1 MEENKL
7 LDSVK
12 RKLNITWEDNYTE
25 LKVKDIIEDA
35 KIALNHKL
43 GSDIDYSKPGMER
56 NLFMNYCL
64 YSWNDC
70 LDEFDKKYMNEIYQ
84 IRAIYEVKQY
94 AEKKNQSI
102 LKFGRYVEK
111 YDNNEILLDEKEFI
125 QEGKLFFSYKTIREQ
140 DRLKFD
146 DTGYKIELK
155 INTPYMNKIKS
166 DHIVLIDDNVYSI
179 KYIEPD
185 FTKKNLYMFLSNYED
200 EMDTYISIY
209 KANRISPIANPT
221 LNIFKNAWCKV
232 ENILDKSTRE
242 KTSND
247 ISKIIVQKKIT
258 LKYIKELDSS
268 ISKDILSKYK
278 IGING
283 VKYKIISSLNINNE
297 NKLIQLEIEK
307 ES

>member
-1 MEENKL
+1 ML
-7 LDSVK
+7 K
-12 RKLNITWEDNYTE
+12 RKINQY
-25 LKVKDIIEDA
+25 
-35 KIALNHKL
+35 
-43 GSDIDYSKPGMER
+43 
-56 NLFMNYCL
+56 
-64 YSWNDC
+64 NDG
-70 LDEFDKKYMNEIYQ
+70 
-84 IRAIYEVKQY
+84 V
-94 AEKKNQSI
+94 

-209 KANRISPIANPT
+209 IANRISPIANQS

>member
-1 MEENKL
+1 ML
-7 LDSVK
+7 K
-12 RKLNITWEDNYTE
+12 RKINQY
-25 LKVKDIIEDA
+25 
-35 KIALNHKL
+35 
-43 GSDIDYSKPGMER
+43 
-56 NLFMNYCL
+56 
-64 YSWNDC
+64 NDG
-70 LDEFDKKYMNEIYQ
+70 
-84 IRAIYEVKQY
+84 V
-94 AEKKNQSI
+94 

-209 KANRISPIANPT
+209 KANRISPIAN
-221 LNIFKNAWCKV
+221 
-232 ENILDKSTRE
+232 ILDKSTRE

>member
-84 IRAIYEVKQY
+84 IRDIYEVKQY

-102 LKFGRYVEK
+102 
-111 YDNNEILLDEKEFI
+111 
-125 QEGKLFFSYKTIREQ
+125 
-140 DRLKFD
+140 
-146 DTGYKIELK
+146 
-155 INTPYMNKIKS
+155 
-166 DHIVLIDDNVYSI
+166 
-179 KYIEPD
+179 
-185 FTKKNLYMFLSNYED
+185 
-200 EMDTYISIY
+200 
-209 KANRISPIANPT
+209 
-221 LNIFKNAWCKV
+221 
-232 ENILDKSTRE
+232 
-242 KTSND
+242 
-247 ISKIIVQKKIT
+247 
-258 LKYIKELDSS
+258 
-268 ISKDILSKYK
+268 
-278 IGING
+278 
-283 VKYKIISSLNINNE
+283 
-297 NKLIQLEIEK
+297 
-307 ES
+307 